1 MYVKLILLWIFLVI
15 TSLTILYMALQF
27 NSIVPQLLSNF
38 EAAIM
43 QIQYAQTLF
52 R

>member
-1 MYVKLILLWIFLVI
+1 MYVKLIFLWIFLVV
-15 TSLTILYMALQF
+15 TFLTILYMALQF